1 MSVLDVAGVGLRGR
15 DPDRPVLTTSGGALT
30 STELLE
36 AVDARALELRGAAA
50 RADSPHAVVMEP
62 DQEGIVTLLAAW
74 RAGVVPAPLNP
85 RLTRRERDTA
95 VAGLTS
101 APPGTQAVLWTSGT
115 SGRPRGVAL
124 GREGLEAHVEAVS
137 DRLALDGSEVWL
149 ASLSPAHVG
158 GLALIARAMLTGAAL
173 VAPGSL
179 DTHGLVRLLRH
190 PATPKRGEATLRR
203 MACAVCCWE
212 EQGLRRIWSRRP
224 RSSGGRWP

>member
-74 RAGVVPAPLNP
+74 RAGLVPAPLNP
-85 RLTRRERDTA
+85 RLTRRERDA
-95 VAGLTS
+95 ALAGLTS

-149 ASLSPAHVG
+149 ASLSPVTLWAFE
-158 GLALIARAMLTGAAL
+158 
-173 VAPGSL
+173 
-179 DTHGLVRLLRH
+179 DTTKLY
-190 PATPKRGEATLRR
+190 
-203 MACAVCCWE
+203 CWE
-212 EQGLRRIWSRRP
+212 LTPAKTSPAGMTTALGLSG
-224 RSSGGRWP
+224 RSVRFFELAAAASNFFFRSDMVIPFNDA